1 MILIQKPRDVIGG
14 LVVIAIGAGFFL
26 SGQELEM
33 GTSFRMGPGY
43 FPTILSI
50 LMIGLGAVI
59 AVQALRAPTTEHSFG
74 QVPWR
79 GLLLLIGAV
88 LFFGFVVRGLGLAPA
103 VLIVVLTT
111 AWASRYASLRSSLPL
126 SIGLA
131 AFCAVLFIRLL
142 GLPLPLTGPWLSV
155 DYWSPAPPRHQPQN
169 RQPHPGRRVSPME
182 LLGDLGLG
190 FATALSP
197 FNLMY
202 CFIGVLL
209 GTAVGVLPG
218 LGPVATI
225 AMLLP
230 ITFGLPPVSSLIM
243 LAGIYYGA
251 QYGGSTTAILINL
264 PGESSSVVTAID
276 GYQMAKKGRAGP
288 ALATAALGS
297 FFAGT
302 VATVL
307 LAIAAPP
314 LADVALQFGPAE
326 YFSLMVLGLV
336 ASVALASGSLLKA
349 FTMIVLGLLLG
360 LVGSDVETGTQRFTF
375 DMPEMADGL
384 NFVALSMGVFGLGEI
399 LRNLEHEH
407 TRSVMVKHVSGL
419 MLSKADFKRI
429 IGPVLRGTA
438 LGSLLGILPGGGAM
452 LASFAAY
459 TMEKK
464 ISPNRAEFGKGA
476 IEGVAAPESANN
488 AGAQTSF
495 IPMLTLGI
503 PSNPVMAL
511 MIGAM
516 IIQGITPGP
525 NVVTDEPELFWGM
538 IVSMWVGN
546 LMLVLLNLPLIGL
559 WIRMLTIPYHLL
571 FPAIIAFCCIGAF
584 SVNNSVFD
592 VFMMALFGLVGY
604 ALIKL
609 DFEPAPLLLGF
620 VLGPML
626 EENLR
631 RAMLL
636 SRGSPSVFVTHPLS
650 LALLV
655 ISLALLI
662 IVVMPNIRAK
672 REEAFSE

>member
-1 MILIQKPRDVIGG
+1 
-14 LVVIAIGAGFFL
+14 
-26 SGQELEM
+26 
-33 GTSFRMGPGY
+33 
-43 FPTILSI
+43 
-50 LMIGLGAVI
+50 
-59 AVQALRAPTTEHSFG
+59 
-74 QVPWR
+74 
-79 GLLLLIGAV
+79 
-88 LFFGFVVRGLGLAPA
+88 
-103 VLIVVLTT
+103 
-111 AWASRYASLRSSLPL
+111 
-126 SIGLA
+126 
-131 AFCAVLFIRLL
+131 
-142 GLPLPLTGPWLSV
+142 
-155 DYWSPAPPRHQPQN
+155 
-169 RQPHPGRRVSPME
+169 ME
-182 LLGDLGLG
+182 LFTDLALG

-197 FNLMY
+197 FNLLY

-243 LAGIYYGA
+243 LSGIYYGA

-307 LAIAAPP
+307 LAVAAPP
-314 LADVALQFGPAE
+314 LAEVALQFGPAE

-360 LVGSDVETGTQRFTF
+360 LVGTDVESGSPRFTF

-429 IGPVLRGTA
+429 LGPVLRGTG
-438 LGSLLGILPGGGAM
+438 LGSILGILPGGGAM

-459 TMEKK
+459 TVEKK
-464 ISPNRAEFGKGA
+464 ISPNRAQFGQGA
-476 IEGVAAPESANN
+476 IEGVAAPEAANN

-525 NVVTDEPELFWGM
+525 NVVTDEPALFWGM

-559 WIRMLTIPYHLL
+559 WVRMLTIPYHLL
-571 FPAIIAFCCIGAF
+571 FPAIIAFCCIGAY

-592 VFMMALFGLVGY
+592 VFMMAMFGVVGY

-650 LALLV
+650 LGLLAISAVLLV
-655 ISLALLI
+655 L
-662 IVVMPNIRAK
+662 VVMPSVRSK